1 MLRARLFVLL
11 KTLSAFPSLTLG
23 ALVMLMVMV
32 LTTAT
37 ASAQVGREPGGKVF
51 GLVGGSF
58 GDGETA
64 VATSAGAGI
73 RLTRHLGLDVEL
85 FHVAGLDLTEDRFFA
100 LRLTFAPPLDI
111 EREGGLTVFLTKFN
125 VDFPV
130 GARLIPFVAG
140 GGGIGR
146 LSEEIS
152 FGNGRRD
159 AIASREQLGQLFG
172 DRRPLIFP
180 PPDINFSETGLV
192 LTLEGG
198 LDLLLWKG
206 FAIGGDARWIR
217 LLADRGTFDFAQIT
231 SRVSYRF

>member
-1 MLRARLFVLL
+1 MHRARLFVLL
-11 KTLSAFPSLTLG
+11 KRLPALPSLTL
-23 ALVMLMVMV
+23 AVLAMLMV

-37 ASAQVGREPGGKVF
+37 TVSAQVGPEPGGKVF

-64 VATSAGAGI
+64 VATSGGAGI

-85 FHVAGLDLTEDRFFA
+85 FHVAGLDLSEDNFFA
-100 LRLTFAPPLDI
+100 LPLTFAPPLDI
-111 EREGGLTVFLTKFN
+111 EREGGLTAFLTKFN

-152 FGNGRRD
+152 FENGRRD
-159 AIASREQLGQLFG
+159 AIASRERLGQLFG

-180 PPDINFSETGLV
+180 PADITFSETGLV

-198 LDLLLWKG
+198 LDVLLWKG
-206 FAIGGDARWIR
+206 FSIGGDARWVR